1 MLYQQAM
8 SKSVL
13 HRPTCCSVAVLM
25 TRSQDVP
32 LLLSDRTMACPP
44 LDVCTAMRQGVSSR
58 PAGLSPVTISSSQQ
72 GCQA

>member
-13 HRPTCCSVAVLM
+13 HSPTCCSVAVLM

-32 LLLSDRTMACPP
+32 LLLSDRTMACP

-58 PAGLSPVTISSSQQ
+58 PAGPGPVTISSSQQ
-72 GCQA
+72 GC